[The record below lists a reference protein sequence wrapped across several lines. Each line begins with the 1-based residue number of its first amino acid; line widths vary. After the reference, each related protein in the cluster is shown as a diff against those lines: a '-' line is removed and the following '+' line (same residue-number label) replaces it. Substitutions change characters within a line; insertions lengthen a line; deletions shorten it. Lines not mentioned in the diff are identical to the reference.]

1 MSDDLLA
8 ALGSGPEHRFA
19 DWPNPEVPNWRAG
32 VYTVWD
38 GDHLVYVGMAG
49 RGLLAGSYESEKAL
63 TSTKARRLGDRLN
76 SHASGR
82 RSGDQFCVYVFD
94 RLVLP
99 TLSQTELMAAANG
112 QLSLDN
118 LTRQYIHD
126 HLSYRLVVTEDGN
139 AALSLERQVQ
149 QGALGEPPVNADR
162 KGEHLR
168 PRTR

>member
-8 ALGSGPEHRFA
+8 ALGSGPAYRFA

-38 GDHLVYVGMAG
+38 DDLLVYVGMAG
-49 RGLLAGSYESEKAL
+49 RGLPAGSHESDKAL
-63 TSTKARRLGDRLN
+63 ASTKARGLRDRLN
-76 SHASGR
+76 SHALGR

-99 TLSQTELMAAANG
+99 TLSQTEIMATANG
-112 QLSLDN
+112 QLSLDT
-118 LTRQYIHD
+118 LTRRYIHD
-126 HLSYRLVVTEDGN
+126 RLSYRFVVTDDGK

-149 QGALGEPPVNADR
+149 RGALGE
-162 KGEHLR
+162 R
-168 PRTR
+168 PLLNPRWEAPG